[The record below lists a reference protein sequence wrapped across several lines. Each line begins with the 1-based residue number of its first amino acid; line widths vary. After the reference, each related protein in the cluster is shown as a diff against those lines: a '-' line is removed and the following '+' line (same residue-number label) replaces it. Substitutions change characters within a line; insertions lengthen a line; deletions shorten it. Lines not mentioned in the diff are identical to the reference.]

1 MKILLVNSNQEFID
15 NFKYSFKSE
24 EYEISYTKSIKETI
38 EDLKNNEYDLVI
50 IDMMYKDGTGLDLK
64 RKMNEIGN
72 IPTIVVSKSNEP
84 NDIVLAL
91 EYGCDDYIVDP
102 FYLLE
107 LKARIR
113 SVLRRTKINAE
124 EKIKIIR
131 EDASSLVKG
140 KFEFNILGR
149 KVKVQE
155 TELDLTGKEFDL
167 LFILVSNKQKVFSR
181 RDLAN
186 ELWKGIQESNIR
198 TVDVHIRRLREKLE
212 PTETDKYIQT
222 SWGEGYF
229 YNDEIGDI
237 RGRDE

>member
-1 MKILLVNSNQEFID
+1 MKILLVNSSQEFID

-24 EYEISYTKSIKETI
+24 DYEISYTNTIKEAI
-38 EDLKNNEYDLVI
+38 EDLTKFEYDLVI
-50 IDMMYKDGTGLDLK
+50 IDMIYKDGTGLDLK

-72 IPTIVVSKSNEP
+72 IPTIVVSKSGEP

-113 SVLRRTKINAE
+113 SVLRRTKTNAE
-124 EKIKIIR
+124 EKIRVVK
-131 EDASSLVKG
+131 ENTNSLVKG
-140 KFEFNILGR
+140 RFEFNILGR
-149 KVKVQE
+149 KVKVDKV
-155 TELDLTGKEFDL
+155 ELDLTGKEFDL

-186 ELWKGIQESNIR
+186 ELWNGIEESNIR

-212 PTETDKYIQT
+212 STETDRYIQT

-229 YNDEIGDI
+229 YDDEIGDV
-237 RGRDE
+237 RGKNE